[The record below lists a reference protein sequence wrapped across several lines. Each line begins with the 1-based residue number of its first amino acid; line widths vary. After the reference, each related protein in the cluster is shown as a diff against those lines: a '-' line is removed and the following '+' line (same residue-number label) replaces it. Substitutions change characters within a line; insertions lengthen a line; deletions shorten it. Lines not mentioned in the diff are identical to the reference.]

1 MCVRVS
7 EIHKKYSETV
17 TMEDVIPRLHQEFFG
32 NMHQTLI
39 WTSSVLGVLEQPKF
53 SIFFFL
59 CSQKFQ
65 QYESDLTELN
75 AKSV

>member
-7 EIHKKYSETV
+7 EIHKRYSETV
-17 TMEDVIPRLHQEFFG
+17 TVGDLIPRLHQQFFG
-32 NMHQTLI
+32 NMHQTLT

-53 SIFFFL
+53 SILFFL
-59 CSQKFQ
+59 CPQKFQ